1 MQGQKLEH
9 TARNVP
15 VLRFRACPSVW
26 SVLNTVG
33 QQSLHLFTYCDGS
46 PGPLSSSLF
55 CSLVNQGLPDPPYKG
70 GESRLSI
77 SAIGGNF
84 ARIRSPILVHPGWS
98 CWVNCYL
105 VWSCWVSNSR
115 FVTVLTYGLTGHTLA
130 KYPTKRLPKARKI
143 EGMACGMG
151 ASWHRKMS
159 RPNGLVGA
167 GNVGK
172 SERKEW

>member
-1 MQGQKLEH
+1 MGPLGHPRPWLLGESCSCACVSTCSSAVHRVFVSFQFRVSSWIVIAAHRRGMYLVGAERPGHSPFRQWPFSPWSIGCSVQGQKLEH

-33 QQSLHLFTYCDGS
+33 QQSLHLLTYCDGS

-84 ARIRSPILVHPGWS
+84 ARIRSPILVHPG
-98 CWVNCYL
+98 
-105 VWSCWVSNSR
+105 
-115 FVTVLTYGLTGHTLA
+115 
-130 KYPTKRLPKARKI
+130 
-143 EGMACGMG
+143 
-151 ASWHRKMS
+151 
-159 RPNGLVGA
+159 
-167 GNVGK
+167 
-172 SERKEW
+172 